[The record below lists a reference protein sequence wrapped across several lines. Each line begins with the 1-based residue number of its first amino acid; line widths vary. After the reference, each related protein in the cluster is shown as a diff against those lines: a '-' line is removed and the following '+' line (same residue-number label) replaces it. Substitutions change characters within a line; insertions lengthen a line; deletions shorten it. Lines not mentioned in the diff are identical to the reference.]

1 MSYSHAIHQRFLC
14 LALQPAA
21 ASARCWEPRETL
33 RSIRHIL
40 RLLALLHIAR
50 RASSF
55 QTLFTVALHGVL
67 QLHTTLQTQRMS
79 GQLVSMQMQ
88 QTLVLK
94 VFGPNLSRKILLAHM
109 LHLSTTWI
117 FSTAMIV
124 RSVLMRLTLASIPLD
139 HMQTFLSTSSRP
151 LRITLLGTTHS
162 HIPLRLSDWKSL
174 RSQVTQIS
182 QRFVVQIMQLLLLSR
197 FNLLST
203 ILLSTI
209 LAL

>member
-1 MSYSHAIHQRFLC
+1 M
-14 LALQPAA
+14 
-21 ASARCWEPRETL
+21 RCWEPRETL

-40 RLLALLHIAR
+40 KPLALLHIAR

-55 QTLFTVALHGVL
+55 QTLFMAALHGVR
-67 QLHTTLQTQRMS
+67 QPHMILQTQRMS

-88 QTLVLK
+88 QTPVLR
-94 VFGPNLSRKILLAHM
+94 VYGPNLSRKILLVHM

-117 FSTAMIV
+117 FSTAMTA
-124 RSVLMRLTLASIPLD
+124 RSVLMRLTLASIPPD
-139 HMQTFLSTSSRP
+139 HMQTFLSTS
-151 LRITLLGTTHS
+151 LRLLQITLLGTTHS
-162 HIPLRLSDWKSL
+162 LIPLRLSDWKSL

-182 QRFVVQIMQLLLLSR
+182 QQFVVQIMQLLLLSR

>member
-1 MSYSHAIHQRFLC
+1 MRCLEPQAI
-14 LALQPAA
+14 
-21 ASARCWEPRETL
+21 L

-40 RLLALLHIAR
+40 RLLALLRIAR
-50 RASSF
+50 RASSC
-55 QTLFTVALHGVL
+55 QTLFTAALHGVL
-67 QLHTTLQTQRMS
+67 QLHTTSQTQRMS
-79 GQLVSMQMQ
+79 GRPVSMQMQ
-88 QTLVLK
+88 QILVLR
-94 VFGPNLSRKILLAHM
+94 VYGPNLSRKILLVHM
-109 LHLSTTWI
+109 PHLSTTWI
-117 FSTAMIV
+117 FSTAMTV

-151 LRITLLGTTHS
+151 LQITLSETTRS

-174 RSQVTQIS
+174 RSQVIQIS
-182 QRFVVQIMQLLLLSR
+182 QRFVVQIMQPLLLSR